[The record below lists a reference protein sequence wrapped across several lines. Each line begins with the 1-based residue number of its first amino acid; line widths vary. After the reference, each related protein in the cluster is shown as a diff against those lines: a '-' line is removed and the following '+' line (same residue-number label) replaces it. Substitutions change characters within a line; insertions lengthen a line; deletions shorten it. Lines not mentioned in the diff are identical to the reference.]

1 MAKREIPQIK
11 VASRDR
17 LGKRYSMRLRKDG
30 RLPAVVYGHGQDPVH
45 VSADAK
51 EVRTLLH
58 ANTHLLNVVLDAK
71 TEPCL
76 IKDVQWDHLGS
87 TIVHVDLARVDLTE
101 KVRVEVEI
109 VITGEAIGLKET
121 GTILETFLQ
130 QLEVECLATD
140 IPENIKVDV
149 SHLGVDEEV
158 TVGQIK
164 LPEGVVTT
172 EDPETVV
179 AAVHV
184 LAEEVEPVAAEGTT
198 VEPEVIG
205 KKAEEGAEGEAA
217 AAPAAGGGGK
227 GGEKK

>member
-1 MAKREIPQIK
+1 MAKREIPQLK
-11 VASRDR
+11 VASRER

-58 ANTHLLNVVLDAK
+58 ANTHLLNVVLDAR

-87 TIVHVDLARVDLTE
+87 DIVHVDLARVDLTE
-101 KVRVEVEI
+101 KVRVEVAIEL
-109 VITGEAIGLKET
+109 VGEAIGLKET
-121 GTILETFLQ
+121 GTILEHFLNE
-130 QLEVECLATD
+130 LEIECLATD

-149 SHLGVDEEV
+149 SELKVDEEI
-158 TVGQIK
+158 TVGQVK
-164 LPEGVVTT
+164 LPEGVTT
-172 EDPETVV
+172 TADADTVI

-184 LAEEVEPVAAEGTT
+184 LAEETEPVAAEGATA
-198 VEPEVIG
+198 EPEVIG

-217 AAPAAGGGGK
+217 PAAGGK
-227 GGEKK
+227 GGDKK